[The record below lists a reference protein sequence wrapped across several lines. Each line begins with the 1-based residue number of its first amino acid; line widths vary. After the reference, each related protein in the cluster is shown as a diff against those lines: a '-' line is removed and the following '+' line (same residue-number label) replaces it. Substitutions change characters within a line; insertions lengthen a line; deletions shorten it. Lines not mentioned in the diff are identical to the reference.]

1 VIAAPFAAAAAGFA
15 IGSVP
20 FGWLLVRGA
29 AGGDVRRSGSGNVG
43 ATNVL
48 RVAGPG
54 LALATLL
61 LDAGKGAA
69 AVGLAC
75 AIGPQDVFSAPAGG
89 LAAMVGHVLMP
100 WLGGRGGKGAATGA
114 GAFAV
119 LAPGPLAISLA
130 VFGIVVALARR
141 VSPGSLAAALA
152 LPAAAA
158 LLGSGSI
165 TVAAGCC
172 SAAILFWSHRENLR
186 RLVAGRE
193 PRIGR
198 RDGREEKP

>member
-1 VIAAPFAAAAAGFA
+1 MIAAPVLAAVAGFA

-29 AGGDVRRSGSGNVG
+29 AGGDVRRSGSGSVG

-48 RVAGPG
+48 RVVGPG

-75 AIGPQDVFSAPAGG
+75 AIGSQDAFSAPAGG
-89 LAAMVGHVLMP
+89 LAAMAGHVLMP

-119 LAPGPLAISLA
+119 LAPGPFAVSLA
-130 VFGIVVALARR
+130 MFGVVVALTRR
-141 VSPGSLAAALA
+141 VSLGSLAAALT
-152 LPAAAA
+152 LPAGAA
-158 LLGSGSI
+158 LLGSGSV
-165 TVAAGCC
+165 TVAAGGC

-198 RDGREEKP
+198 HDGHEEKP